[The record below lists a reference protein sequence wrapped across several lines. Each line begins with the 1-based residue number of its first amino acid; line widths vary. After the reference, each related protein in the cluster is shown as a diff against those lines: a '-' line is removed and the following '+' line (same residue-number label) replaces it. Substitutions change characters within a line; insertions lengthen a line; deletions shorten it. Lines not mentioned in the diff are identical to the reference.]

1 MKLYLSFGYVDE
13 GGESNRLFHLEQP
26 VDGAM
31 ARKLVDF
38 VKKYLEDL
46 VH

>member
-13 GGESNRLFHLEQP
+13 KGESNRLFHLEQP
-26 VDGAM
+26 VDGTI
-31 ARKLVDF
+31 ARKLADF
-38 VKKYLEDL
+38 VKKYLDDL